1 MDPILVLLII
11 QFLVVF
17 VVDYSGAVED
27 MFTPIVRKITGAKIG
42 TLGKPFSCSL
52 CMNFYSGLLALIIM
66 HKFTLPYIAAVLG
79 LSILTPVTLDLIWF
93 VRDFIQ
99 RVIGWL
105 RYITGLDL

>member
-11 QFLVVF
+11 QFLVVA
-17 VVDYSGAVED
+17 VIDYSSAVEEL
-27 MFTPIVRKITGAKIG
+27 FTPLARKITGAKIG
-42 TLGKPFSCSL
+42 ELGKPWSCSF
-52 CMNFYSGLLALIIM
+52 CMNFYAGLLAIIIM
-66 HKFTLPYIAAVLG
+66 HCFTLPYIAAVLG

-105 RYITGLDL
+105 RYITGLDY